1 MTVQRL
7 SSGLLPRVSFRVSAA
22 PAVPSTHGLAVPSL
36 PIPKLRLQSKQ
47 HRLSSLSSAFIAGG
61 ARGQLSLADLPH
73 NVSSVPAEDR
83 LDRAHVGG
91 TCGLSTF
98 PCPAPPFLSVHP
110 KFYLE
115 A

>member
-61 ARGQLSLADLPH
+61 ARGQLSLADLHH